1 MKKWIVYAAALAII
15 AGACFYIYKTIFP
28 PEPTQI
34 VVTDLALEQAKQ
46 KNEEMKR
53 RLDELEKELKQ
64 ESQAISTKVRQRVNA
79 LPPDAVADAI
89 ADELRLFLDS
99 ERDSF

>member
-1 MKKWIVYAAALAII
+1 MRKWIIYAVALTVIV
-15 AGACFYIYKTIFP
+15 GACFYIYKIIYPNEP
-28 PEPTQI
+28 PQVET
-34 VVTDLALEQAKQ
+34 TNNALEAAKQ
-46 KNEEMKR
+46 ENADMKR

-79 LPPDAVADAI
+79 LPPDAVADTI

>member
-1 MKKWIVYAAALAII
+1 MKKWIVYAAALVLI

-53 RLDELEKELKQ
+53 RLDELENKLKQ
-64 ESQAISTKVRQRVNA
+64 ESQAISTQVRQRIDTM
-79 LPPDAVADAI
+79 PPDVVSNTI
-89 ADELRLFLDS
+89 SNELRLFLNS
-99 ERDSF
+99 QQK

>member
-1 MKKWIVYAAALAII
+1 MKKWIVYAAALVII
-15 AGACFYIYKTIFP
+15 AGACFYIYKIIFP
-28 PEPTQI
+28 PEPPQ
-34 VVTDLALEQAKQ
+34 VEVTDLALEQAKQ
-46 KNEEMKR
+46 GNEEMKR

>member
-1 MKKWIVYAAALAII
+1 MKKWIVYAAALVII
-15 AGACFYIYKTIFP
+15 AGACFYIYKIIFP
-28 PEPTQI
+28 PEPTQV
-34 VVTDLALEQAKQ
+34 VVTDLALKQAKQ
-46 KNEEMKR
+46 ENEEMKR

-79 LPPDAVADAI
+79 LPPDAVADTI